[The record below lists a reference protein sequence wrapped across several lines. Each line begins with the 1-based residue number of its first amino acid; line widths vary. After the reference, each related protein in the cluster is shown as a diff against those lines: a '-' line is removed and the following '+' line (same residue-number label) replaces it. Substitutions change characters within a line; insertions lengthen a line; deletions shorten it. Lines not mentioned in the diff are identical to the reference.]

1 LADTVSGVRCP
12 ACGNDDDKVVDSRAS
27 DDAAAIRRRRECL
40 SCRRRFTTFERIE
53 EAPLTILKRGG
64 VVQPFDRQKVEV
76 GVSLAA
82 KGRSIDV
89 AAVERLVDHVE
100 EELRLSGGE
109 VASEAV
115 GRAVLERLADLDAVA
130 ALRFA
135 SVYMGFD
142 DISDFTD
149 EINELAK
156 RTAPK
161 S

>member
-1 LADTVSGVRCP
+1 
-12 ACGNDDDKVVDSRAS
+12 
-27 DDAAAIRRRRECL
+27 L

-82 KGRSIDV
+82 KGRSIDG
-89 AAVERLVDHVE
+89 AAVEQLVDQVE

-109 VASEAV
+109 VPSEAV
-115 GRAVLERLADLDAVA
+115 GRAVLERLADLDGVA

-135 SVYMGFD
+135 SVYKGFD

>member
-1 LADTVSGVRCP
+1 M
-12 ACGNDDDKVVDSRAS
+12 
-27 DDAAAIRRRRECL
+27 

-82 KGRSIDV
+82 KGRSIDG
-89 AAVERLVDHVE
+89 AAVEQLVDQVE

-109 VASEAV
+109 VPSEAV
-115 GRAVLERLADLDAVA
+115 GRAVLERLADLDGVA

-135 SVYMGFD
+135 SVYKGFD

>member
-1 LADTVSGVRCP
+1 MRCP
-12 ACGNDDDKVVDSRAS
+12 ACGDDDDKVVDSRAS
-27 DDAAAIRRRRECL
+27 DDATAIRRRRECL

-82 KGRSIDV
+82 KGRSIDG
-89 AAVERLVDHVE
+89 AAVEQLVDQVE

-109 VASEAV
+109 VPSEAV
-115 GRAVLERLADLDAVA
+115 GRAVLERLADLDGVA

-135 SVYMGFD
+135 SVYKGFD